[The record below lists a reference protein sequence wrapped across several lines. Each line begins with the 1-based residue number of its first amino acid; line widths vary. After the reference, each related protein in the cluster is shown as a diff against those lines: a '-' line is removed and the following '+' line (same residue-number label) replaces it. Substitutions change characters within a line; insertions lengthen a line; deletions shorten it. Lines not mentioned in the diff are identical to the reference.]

1 MKKLRI
7 KIIDTLPKLK
17 EVNELKMFLCKN
29 GDISDVRKMNKA
41 DYELDSEEAES
52 TSDDEDGEEESVEKF
67 DNSSIQYG
75 NLNDRSEYGRQSQ

>member
-17 EVNELKMFLCKN
+17 DVNELKMFLCKD
-29 GDISDVRKMNKA
+29 GDISDIRKMNKA

-52 TSDDEDGEEESVEKF
+52 ISDEDGEEESVEKF

>member
-1 MKKLRI
+1 MKKLRV

-17 EVNELKMFLCKN
+17 DAHELKMFLCKN
-29 GDISDVRKMNKA
+29 GDISDVRKMERK

-52 TSDDEDGEEESVEKF
+52 TSESEEGQESVEKEEQ
-67 DNSSIQYG
+67 SSIQYG